1 MTYRSSF
8 STLTGRRGRWRAG
21 VAAVVALS
29 LVAAACGGDDDGAA
43 EDEPATEATD
53 SEATEQ
59 PATDDAGSDPETAD
73 SGSGASDDGG
83 STGSEGTEGEPADD
97 GPAREQG
104 GHALMVQFGSVNTFD
119 PAHMRVGFAFAEAA
133 IMAAIYGHL
142 AYMNPQTGE
151 VIPYFL
157 ESIEPNDDFTV
168 WTLTL
173 HDGIKFSDGTPLD
186 AEAIRYNIARSA
198 DPDTG
203 SRFYAQA
210 SELGLNVVDPLTIEI
225 TLPEPNPGWAAELV
239 ANYSGI
245 GSPTAIQAALDAG
258 EDPGQTPVG
267 AGPFMLEDWEPGQT
281 IELVRNPY
289 FSEWKPGLPYLDSLT
304 FENVPDRTQQAAS
317 VTTGTAQIAGTIGG
331 AATQQMVDGA
341 NAIVTQTGGGAVL
354 NMNTA
359 VAPFDDIRARLFMM
373 YAFDRDILAE
383 ANAPG
388 TPKVTNIFPET
399 SPFYDA
405 RFDLPDPDPER
416 AQALLDELAAEGKPL
431 KFTML
436 SVAQPD
442 QNALYNA
449 MLAQLAAYDNV
460 EMDIEVVTFTEQIA
474 RSTSGEYQL
483 LPWGMYVIAPVPGL
497 YYQVRPDGFLNYG
510 KYSNDV
516 INAALEDFKTADT
529 VEKQKAI
536 WDVVQEQMLL
546 DPPVVLLDQG
556 INTVGFADGFY
567 VGRTV
572 NLGTLPLWDEV
583 GYIAE

>member
-8 STLTGRRGRWRAG
+8 PKVTARRARWRTT
-21 VAAVVALS
+21 VAAVVSLS
-29 LVAAACGGDDDGAA
+29 LVAAACGGDDDADG
-43 EDEPATEATD
+43 EDPPATEEASGTESPDTAEDTAETATAD
-53 SEATEQ
+53 TADTGGEAPEDTGSAAE
-59 PATDDAGSDPETAD
+59 PTADDA
-73 SGSGASDDGG
+73 
-83 STGSEGTEGEPADD
+83 PAIQ
-97 GPAREQG
+97 EG

-119 PAHMRVGFAFAEAA
+119 PSHMRVGFAFAEAA

-142 AYMNPQTGE
+142 AYMNPHTGE
-151 VIPYFL
+151 VVPYFL
-157 ESIEPNDDFTV
+157 ESIEPSADFTV

-173 HDGIKFSDGTPLD
+173 HDGIKFSDGTPFD

-198 DPDTG
+198 DPATG
-203 SRFYAQA
+203 SRFLAQA
-210 SELGLNVVDPLTIEI
+210 SELELNVVDPLTIEI
-225 TLPEPNPGWAAELV
+225 TLPEANPGWSADLV

-267 AGPFMLEDWEPGQT
+267 AGPFMLEDWVPGQT

-289 FSEWKPGLPYLDSLT
+289 FSEWKPGLPHLDSLT

-331 AATQQMVDGA
+331 AATQEMVDGA

-359 VAPFDDIRARLFMM
+359 VPPFDDIRARQFML
-373 YAFDRDILAE
+373 YAFDRDILAD

-388 TPKVTNIFPET
+388 TPKVENIFPET
-399 SPFYDA
+399 SPFHNPE
-405 RFDLPDPDPER
+405 FDLPAPDPER

-431 KFTML
+431 SFTML

-449 MLAQLAAYDNV
+449 MLAQLAAYENV
-460 EMDIEVVTFTEQIA
+460 SMDIEVVTFTEQIA

-510 KYSNDV
+510 RYSNDV
-516 INAALEDFKTADT
+516 INEALEDFKTADT